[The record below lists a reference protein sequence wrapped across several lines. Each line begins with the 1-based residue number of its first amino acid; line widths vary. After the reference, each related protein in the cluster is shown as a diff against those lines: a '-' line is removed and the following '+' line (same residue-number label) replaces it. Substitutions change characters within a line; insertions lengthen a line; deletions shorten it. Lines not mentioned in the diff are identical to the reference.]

1 MEATFTARLLLKT
14 SRFDGGWANAS
25 HFILCLYRNGMQVS
39 NFLCFILL
47 TVRTNHHHCCRRER
61 IFAEKVGTVYR
72 KTRPELQGWVGYLWR
87 IHHLCTTWLLRKR
100 CCFFFNFSSFLRF
113 ALSGTS
119 TQRACRENERT
130 SSKRGSWNEKFNSI
144 SSCVQLLKSLNFG
157 TLRSSRK
164 GCSGCDQMMCKH
176 R

>member
-1 MEATFTARLLLKT
+1 MEATFTARLMLKT

-47 TVRTNHHHCCRRER
+47 TVRTNHHHCRRRER

-87 IHHLCTTWLLRKR
+87 IHHLCTKWLLRKR
-100 CCFFFNFSSFLRF
+100 CCFFFLISPLSFDSHFPARVHK
-113 ALSGTS
+113 GHVGRTKGRV
-119 TQRACRENERT
+119 QNEVHET
-130 SSKRGSWNEKFNSI
+130 
-144 SSCVQLLKSLNFG
+144 KSLIAFRRVYNF
-157 TLRSSRK
+157 
-164 GCSGCDQMMCKH
+164 
-176 R
+176 